1 MTEEQ
6 LQSECVICLSILE
19 DESLNGVYIIPEC
32 KHKFH
37 SDCLMNWFRQ
47 GQSGCPL
54 CRSKPDNM
62 SYMDR
67 KAKLSFLRKYAL
79 RKEAPELLRSLAK
92 NVREQEKVVNNCKK
106 ELRSEINENKD
117 IIKTL
122 RKKKS
127 DSWKERRK
135 LSKYID
141 TLVGFPILEIPA
153 RNRIVVEH
161 Q

>member
-1 MTEEQ
+1 MTEDCNNC
-6 LQSECVICLSILE
+6 SICLSNLY

-47 GQSGCPL
+47 GQNGCPL

-67 KAKLSFLRKYAL
+67 KSKLSFLRKYAL
-79 RKEAPELLRSLAK
+79 RKEAPELLKNLAK

-106 ELRSEINENKD
+106 ELRTEINNNKEVLNN
-117 IIKTL
+117 L
-122 RKKKS
+122 RKKRQ

-135 LSKYID
+135 FNNCVN
-141 TLVGFPILEIPA
+141 TLIGFPILEIP
-153 RNRIVVEH
+153 NRIVIEK
-161 Q
+161 